1 MDCLFQSRFVRKLS
15 FLDSSS
21 HQWVINY
28 LEVLESRHCAEGTL
42 EATIGAIK
50 RFLQYLPTNRQS
62 LIKSDFAQITSHD
75 LDCFIAN
82 TTSKG
87 FAPSTI
93 NNTISILKDFFAY
106 LIDNEQMLRQPVNR
120 HRHHLFAPTTLP
132 KPMAEADL
140 IEFFKVIDSIR
151 DRLLFLLMLRCGLRV
166 SETCALKWEDID
178 QLQQTLRVNNG
189 KGEVDRIAY
198 LSPDVERSLK
208 LWKSR
213 NSKSVY
219 LFPSRKVRSSHIT
232 RKEAYH
238 LMMKYLKL
246 ASITRAY
253 SPHCLRHTFATQLL
267 NAGVGLEVLKELMG
281 HRSIQVTLRYTELY
295 DSTKRQQYDTA
306 MQHIEKR
313 QVGVGRGGK

>member
-1 MDCLFQSRFVRKLS
+1 MMNCLVQSHFVRKLS

-21 HQWVINY
+21 HQLVINY
-28 LEVLESRHCAEGTL
+28 LEVLQARHCAEGTL
-42 EATIGAIK
+42 EATIGAFK
-50 RFLQYLPTNRQS
+50 RFLLYVPPNRQL
-62 LIKSDFAQITSHD
+62 LIKSDLAQTTARD
-75 LDCFIAN
+75 FDCFIAD
-82 TTSKG
+82 TQKKG
-87 FAPSTI
+87 FAASTI

-106 LIDNEQMLRQPVNR
+106 LIENEQMLRQPVNR
-120 HRHHLFAPTTLP
+120 RRHHLFTPTTLP
-132 KPMAEADL
+132 KPMAEKDL

-151 DRLLFLLMLRCGLRV
+151 DRLLFLLMLRCGLRTT
-166 SETCALKWEDID
+166 ETCSLKWEDID
-178 QLQQTLRVNNG
+178 ELQLTLRVNNG

-213 NSKSVY
+213 NSKSFY

-238 LMMKYLKL
+238 LMVKYLQL
-246 ASITRAY
+246 AEITRPY

-267 NAGVGLEVLKELMG
+267 NAGVSLEVLKELMG

-295 DSTKRQQYDTA
+295 DSTKRQQYETA

-313 QVGVGRGGK
+313 QIGVGR